1 MTQLSHSEVHAKRN
15 QSQHSSLVHACLMQY
30 FSQSS
35 SCRINLDIRNS
46 WMDEEN
52 SAYVHNRVPN
62 SHEEEET
69 VISRKIYGTGAHHG
83 QRNYPGLKIQVS
95 HFKIISEI

>member
-1 MTQLSHSEVHAKRN
+1 MTQLSHSEVPAKRN
-15 QSQHSSLVHACLMQY
+15 QSQHSTSAHTCLMQY

-35 SCRINLDIRNS
+35 SCRINLDICNS

-52 SAYVHNRVPN
+52 SAYAHRVPI

-69 VISRKIYGTGAHHG
+69 VISRKIYGTGAIMF
-83 QRNYPGLKIQVS
+83 N
-95 HFKIISEI
+95 EITQD